1 MGSIICLL
9 GLWLLYK
16 VARKRVIKKRIQ
28 KFFKKNGGLL
38 LKKRMSSGEVNV
50 DKATLFSLKDLEKA
64 TDHFNLNIIIGKG
77 GQGTVRML
85 G

>member
-1 MGSIICLL
+1 
-9 GLWLLYK
+9 
-16 VARKRVIKKRIQ
+16 
-28 KFFKKNGGLL
+28 
-38 LKKRMSSGEVNV
+38 MSSGEVNV

-85 G
+85 GWVYHPFTN